1 MTVKGNLYNSYKE
14 GFKNNL
20 EGQFLYDDKGLN
32 VTYRELDSE
41 TAKLANGLKE
51 LGLSEGDRVTVQVDK
66 CIEMVYLY
74 LACVRSNIIFHP
86 LNPAYKEKELSYFLD
101 DAKPS
106 LFISNEETISSIS
119 DLSLEHSID
128 HLFVLNN
135 DGSGNFSDISTSED
149 NYITVA
155 CSDDDIAALLY
166 SSGTTGKPKGI
177 MLSHGNISS
186 NAESLVKAWGFQESD
201 CLLHALPIYHVHGLF
216 VALGC
221 VFMTG
226 SKLKWL
232 ESFDADVVLKSIPEC
247 TVMMGVPTYYT
258 RLLKRDLLDSKLT
271 EGIRLFISGSAPLLE
286 ETFNE
291 FNQRTNHQILE
302 RYGMTE
308 TNMNTSNPLKGDRKP
323 GTVGL
328 PLEDVQ
334 VRVVDE
340 ENNVLSQGEIGN
352 LQIKGPNVFKG
363 YWEMPEKTKEDFS
376 KDGFFNT
383 GDKGLIDEG
392 GYVSIIGR
400 SKDMIISGGLN
411 VYPKEIESLID
422 KIEGVLESAVIGLSD
437 EDLGEKVVAV
447 IVSEE
452 SKTLDEKKVISE
464 IKDQLAGFKAPKE
477 VKFIDQLPR
486 NAMGKVQKNIL
497 RETFS

>member
-1 MTVKGNLYNSYKE
+1 MTVKGNLYTSYKE

-155 CSDDDIAALLY
+155 CSEDDIAALLY

>member
-1 MTVKGNLYNSYKE
+1 MTAKGNLYTSYKE
-14 GFKNNL
+14 GFVNNL
-20 EGQFLYDDKGLN
+20 EGQFLYDDKGLKI
-32 VTYRELDSE
+32 TYRELDSE

-51 LGLSEGDRVTVQVDK
+51 LGLSAGDRVTVQVDK

-74 LACVRSNIIFHP
+74 LACIRSNIIFHP

-101 DAKPS
+101 DAKPF

-119 DLSLEHSID
+119 ELNLEHSID
-128 HLFVLNN
+128 PLFVLNN
-135 DGSGNFSDISTSED
+135 DGSGNFSDLSTSED
-149 NYITVA
+149 NFITVD
-155 CSDDDIAALLY
+155 CSEDDIAALLY

-186 NAESLVKAWGFQESD
+186 NAETLVKAWGFQGSD

-221 VFMTG
+221 VLMTG

-232 ESFDADVVLKSIPEC
+232 ESFDVDEVLKSIPEC

-258 RLLKRDLLDSKLT
+258 RLLKQDALVSELT
-271 EGIRLFISGSAPLLE
+271 EQIRLFISGSAPLLE

-291 FNQRTNHQILE
+291 FHLRTNHQILE

-328 PLEDVQ
+328 PLESVQ

-340 ENNVLSQGEIGN
+340 ENNALPQGEIGS
-352 LQIKGPNVFKG
+352 LQVKGPNVFKG

-376 KDGFFNT
+376 EDGFFNT
-383 GDKGLIDEG
+383 GDKGLIDES
-392 GYVSIIGR
+392 GYISIIGR

-422 KIEGVLESAVIGLSD
+422 KIDGVLESAVIGLSD
-437 EDLGEKVVAV
+437 EDLGERVVAV

-452 SKTLDEKKVISE
+452 KATLDEKEVISE
-464 IKDQLAGFKAPKE
+464 IKDQLAGFKSPKE

>member
-1 MTVKGNLYNSYKE
+1 MTVKGNLYTSYKE

-340 ENNVLSQGEIGN
+340 ENNELSQGEIGN

>member
-1 MTVKGNLYNSYKE
+1 MTVKGNLYTSYKE

-308 TNMNTSNPLKGDRKP
+308 TNMNTSNPLKGNRKP

-340 ENNVLSQGEIGN
+340 ENNLLSQGEIGN

-411 VYPKEIESLID
+411 VYPKEIEFLID

>member
-1 MTVKGNLYNSYKE
+1 MTVKGNLYTSYKE

-32 VTYRELDSE
+32 VTYRELDAE

-155 CSDDDIAALLY
+155 CSEDDIAALLY

-221 VFMTG
+221 VFMSG

-452 SKTLDEKKVISE
+452 SKTLDEKKVISA

>member
-1 MTVKGNLYNSYKE
+1 MTVKGNLYTSYKE

-155 CSDDDIAALLY
+155 CSEDDIAALLY

-226 SKLKWL
+226 AKLKWL

-308 TNMNTSNPLKGDRKP
+308 TNMNTSNPLKGNRKP

-340 ENNVLSQGEIGN
+340 ENNLLSQGEIGN

-411 VYPKEIESLID
+411 IYPKEIESLID

>member
-1 MTVKGNLYNSYKE
+1 MTAKGNLYTSYKE

-32 VTYRELDSE
+32 ITYRELDSE

-74 LACVRSNIIFHP
+74 LACIRSNIIFHP

-135 DGSGNFSDISTSED
+135 DGSGNFSDISSSED

-186 NAESLVKAWGFQESD
+186 NAESLVKAWGFEETD

-221 VFMTG
+221 VLMTG

-232 ESFDADVVLKSIPEC
+232 ESFDVDEVLKSIPEC

-258 RLLKRDLLDSKLT
+258 RLLKRDALT
-271 EGIRLFISGSAPLLE
+271 TELAKKIRLFISGSAPLLE

-291 FNQRTNHQILE
+291 FHLRTNHQILE

-328 PLEDVQ
+328 PLDDVQ

-340 ENNVLSQGEIGN
+340 ENNALPQGEIGN
-352 LQIKGPNVFKG
+352 LQVKGPNVFKG

-376 KDGFFNT
+376 EDGFFNT
-383 GDKGLIDEG
+383 GDKGLIDES

-422 KIEGVLESAVIGLSD
+422 KIDGVLESAVIGLND

-452 SKTLDEKKVISE
+452 NKTLEEKEVISE

-477 VKFIDQLPR
+477 VKFISQLPR
-486 NAMGKVQKNIL
+486 NAMGKVQKNVL

>member
-1 MTVKGNLYNSYKE
+1 MTVKGNLYTSYKE

-119 DLSLEHSID
+119 DLSLEQGID

-155 CSDDDIAALLY
+155 CSEDDIAALLY

-308 TNMNTSNPLKGDRKP
+308 TNMNTSNPLKGNRKP

-340 ENNVLSQGEIGN
+340 ENNELSQGEIGN

-411 VYPKEIESLID
+411 IYPKEIESLID

-477 VKFIDQLPR
+477 IKFIDQLPR
-486 NAMGKVQKNIL
+486 NAMGKVQKNVL

>member
-1 MTVKGNLYNSYKE
+1 MTVKGNLYTSYKE

-155 CSDDDIAALLY
+155 CSEDDIAALLY

-308 TNMNTSNPLKGDRKP
+308 TNMNTSNPLKGNRKP

-340 ENNVLSQGEIGN
+340 ENNLLSQGEIGN

>member
-1 MTVKGNLYNSYKE
+1 MTVKGNLYTSYKE

-452 SKTLDEKKVISE
+452 SKTLGEKKVISE

>member
-1 MTVKGNLYNSYKE
+1 MTAKGNLYTSYKE
-14 GFKNNL
+14 GFENNL
-20 EGQFLYDDKGLN
+20 EGQFLYDDKGLKI
-32 VTYRELDSE
+32 TYRELDCE

-74 LACVRSNIIFHP
+74 LACIRSNIIFHP

-119 DLSLEHSID
+119 DLNLDHSID

-135 DGSGNFSDISTSED
+135 DGGGNFSDIYAQDD
-149 NYITVA
+149 NFLTVD
-155 CSDDDIAALLY
+155 CSKDDIAALLY

-221 VFMTG
+221 VLMTG

-232 ESFDADVVLKSIPEC
+232 ESFDVDAVLKSIPEC

-258 RLLKRDLLDSKLT
+258 RLLKSDALDSELT
-271 EGIRLFISGSAPLLE
+271 KQMRLFISGSAPLLD

-291 FNQRTNHQILE
+291 FYQRTKHLILE

-323 GTVGL
+323 GTVGP
-328 PLEDVQ
+328 PLDDVH

-340 ENNVLSQGEIGN
+340 ENNALPQGEIGN
-352 LQIKGPNVFKG
+352 LQVKGPNIFKG

-376 KDGFFNT
+376 EDGFFNT
-383 GDKGLIDEG
+383 GDKGLIDED
-392 GYVSIIGR
+392 GYISIIGR

-411 VYPKEIESLID
+411 VYPKEIESLVD
-422 KIEGVLESAVIGLSD
+422 KIDGVLESAVIGLSD
-437 EDLGEKVVAV
+437 EDLGERVVAI

-452 SKTLDEKKVISE
+452 NATLEEKEVISE

>member
-1 MTVKGNLYNSYKE
+1 MTVKGNLYTSYKE

-411 VYPKEIESLID
+411 VYPKEIEFLID

>member
-1 MTVKGNLYNSYKE
+1 MTVKGNLYTSYKE

-155 CSDDDIAALLY
+155 CSEDDIAALLY

-308 TNMNTSNPLKGDRKP
+308 TNMNTSNPLKGNRKP

>member
-1 MTVKGNLYNSYKE
+1 MSTKGNLYTSYRE

-20 EGQFLYDDKGLN
+20 EGHFLYDDKGTN
-32 VTYRELDSE
+32 ITYRELDSE
-41 TAKLANGLKE
+41 TAKLANGLKG

-66 CIEMVYLY
+66 CVEMVYLY
-74 LACVRSNIIFHP
+74 LACIRSNIIFHP
-86 LNPAYKEKELSYFLD
+86 LNPAYKETELSYFLD
-101 DAKPS
+101 DAKPR
-106 LFISNEETISSIS
+106 LFISNEETVESVKY
-119 DLSLEHSID
+119 LNLEHNID
-128 HLFVLNN
+128 HLFTLNN
-135 DGSGNFSDISTSED
+135 DGTGDFFTIYSDESDFLTVDCSE
-149 NYITVA
+149 
-155 CSDDDIAALLY
+155 DDIAALLY

-186 NAESLVKAWGFQESD
+186 NAKSLVKTWDFQESD

-221 VFMTG
+221 VLMTG

-232 ESFDADVVLKSIPEC
+232 ESFDVDAVLKSIPNC

-258 RLLKRDLLDSKLT
+258 RLLKSDALDSELT
-271 EGIRLFISGSAPLLE
+271 KQMRLFISGSAPLLQ

-291 FNQRTNHQILE
+291 FKQRTKHLILE

-328 PLEDVQ
+328 PLDDVQ
-334 VRVVDE
+334 VVVVDE
-340 ENNVLSQGEIGN
+340 KNNALPQGEIGN
-352 LQIKGPNVFKG
+352 LQVKGPNVFKG
-363 YWEMPEKTKEDFS
+363 YWQMPEKTTEDFTEE
-376 KDGFFNT
+376 GFFNT
-383 GDKGLIDEG
+383 GDKGLIDED
-392 GYVSIIGR
+392 GYVCIIGR

-411 VYPKEIESLID
+411 VYPKEIEVLID
-422 KIEGVLESAVIGLSD
+422 KVEGVLESAVVGLSD
-437 EDLGEKVVAV
+437 ADLGERVVAI
-447 IVSEE
+447 IVPKEGSEIDAIE
-452 SKTLDEKKVISE
+452 VISL
-464 IKDQLAGFKAPKE
+464 IKEQLAGFKVPKE

-497 RETFS
+497 RETFT

>member
-1 MTVKGNLYNSYKE
+1 MTVKGNLYTSYKE

-155 CSDDDIAALLY
+155 CSEDDIAALLY

-340 ENNVLSQGEIGN
+340 ENNELSQGEIGN

>member
-1 MTVKGNLYNSYKE
+1 MTVKGNLYTSYKE

-106 LFISNEETISSIS
+106 LFISNEETISSIR

-186 NAESLVKAWGFQESD
+186 NAESLVKAWGFQKSD

-497 RETFS
+497 RETFT

>member
-1 MTVKGNLYNSYKE
+1 MTVKGNLYTSYKE

-155 CSDDDIAALLY
+155 CSEDDIAALLY

-226 SKLKWL
+226 AKLKWL

-308 TNMNTSNPLKGDRKP
+308 TNMNTSNPLKGNRKP

>member
-1 MTVKGNLYNSYKE
+1 MTVKGNLYTSYKE

-226 SKLKWL
+226 AKLKWL

>member
-1 MTVKGNLYNSYKE
+1 MIANGNLYTSYKE
-14 GFKNNL
+14 GFVNNL
-20 EGQFLYDDKGLN
+20 EGLFLYDDKGLKI
-32 VTYRELDSE
+32 TYGELDSE

-51 LGLSEGDRVTVQVDK
+51 LGLSAGDRVTIQVDK

-74 LACVRSNIIFHP
+74 LACIRSNIIFHP

-119 DLSLEHSID
+119 DLNLDHSID
-128 HLFVLNN
+128 HLFILNN
-135 DGSGNFSDISTSED
+135 DGSGNFLDISTSDD
-149 NYITVA
+149 NFITVD
-155 CSDDDIAALLY
+155 CSEDDIAALLY

-186 NAESLVKAWGFQESD
+186 NAESLVNAWGFQESD

-221 VFMTG
+221 VLMTG

-232 ESFDADVVLKSIPEC
+232 ESFDVDEVLRSIPEC

-258 RLLKRDLLDSKLT
+258 RLLKSDALDSELT
-271 EGIRLFISGSAPLLE
+271 KQMRLFISGSAPLLE

-291 FNQRTNHQILE
+291 FHLRTNHQILE

-328 PLEDVQ
+328 PLDEVQ

-340 ENNVLSQGEIGN
+340 ENKAILQGEIGN
-352 LQIKGPNVFKG
+352 LQVKGPNVFKG

-376 KDGFFNT
+376 EDGFFNT
-383 GDKGLIDEG
+383 GDKGLIDES

-452 SKTLDEKKVISE
+452 NKTLDEKKLFL
-464 IKDQLAGFKAPKE
+464 K
-477 VKFIDQLPR
+477 
-486 NAMGKVQKNIL
+486 
-497 RETFS
+497 

>member
-1 MTVKGNLYNSYKE
+1 MTLKGNLYSSYKE
-14 GFKNNL
+14 GFVNNL
-20 EGQFLYDDKGLN
+20 EGTFLYDGKGLKI
-32 VTYRELDSE
+32 TYRELDSE
-41 TAKLANGLKE
+41 TAKLANGLKA
-51 LGLSEGDRVTVQVDK
+51 LGLSAGDRVTVQVDK

-74 LACVRSNIIFHP
+74 LACIRSNFIFHP
-86 LNPAYKEKELSYFLD
+86 LNPAYKENELSYFLD

-119 DLSLEHSID
+119 GLNLDHTIN

-135 DGSGNFSDISTSED
+135 DGSGNFLDISAPED
-149 NYITVA
+149 NFITVD
-155 CSDDDIAALLY
+155 CSQDDIAALLY

-186 NAESLVKAWGFQESD
+186 NAESLVKVWGFQESD

-221 VFMTG
+221 VLMTG

-232 ESFDADVVLKSIPEC
+232 ESFDVDKVLKSIPEC

-258 RLLKRDLLDSKLT
+258 RLLKRDALAHELT
-271 EGIRLFISGSAPLLE
+271 KQIRLFISGSAPLLE

-291 FNQRTNHQILE
+291 FHQRTNHQILE

-328 PLEDVQ
+328 PLEEVQ

-340 ENNVLSQGEIGN
+340 ENNALPQGEIGN
-352 LQIKGPNVFKG
+352 LQVKGPNVFKG

-422 KIEGVLESAVIGLSD
+422 KIDGVLESAVIGLND

-452 SKTLDEKKVISE
+452 NKMLEEKEVISE

-477 VKFIDQLPR
+477 VKFISQLPR
-486 NAMGKVQKNIL
+486 NAMGKVQKNVL